1 MNKIYDGIIKDA
13 CLVSFTDAPEHHKNL
28 SLLCGSVIEDKFQR
42 FRSGDAFRSSPVIEV
57 DGNNV
62 RTANSLYQV
71 KGPLDHI
78 ELPWSHL
85 EAVLRL
91 MHPREIKGFVDE
103 GFTQILIQAETK
115 KE

>member
-1 MNKIYDGIIKDA
+1 MNKTHDGVIEDA
-13 CLVSFTDAPEHHKNL
+13 CLVSFADAPEHHKNL
-28 SLLCGSVIEDKFQR
+28 RLLCGCVVEDRLRR
-42 FRSGDAFRSSPVIEV
+42 FRSGDAFRSSPVLEV
-57 DGNNV
+57 DGYNV

-71 KGPLDHI
+71 EGPLDHI

-103 GFTQILIQAETK
+103 GFTEILIHAETQ

>member
-1 MNKIYDGIIKDA
+1 MNKIYDGVIEDA

-28 SLLCGSVIEDKFQR
+28 RLLCGRVVEDKLQR
-42 FRSGDAFRSSPVIEV
+42 FRPGDAFRSSNVLEV
-57 DGNNV
+57 DGDNV

-91 MHPREIKGFVDE
+91 MHPKEIKDFVDE
-103 GFTQILIQAETK
+103 GFTEILIKAETK